1 MTSEL
6 PTLWDDLKHG
16 LLLRK
21 RSGDDDARNYP
32 LARSGV
38 PNLGY
43 I

>member
-21 RSGDDDARNYP
+21 RSGDDARNYP